1 MGELQAALESMFDA
15 FERGDTE
22 ALVASVAS
30 EAQGVDEISRK
41 WMRGGEEVQN
51 YLRGL
56 VSMVSGMKTVVTDG
70 NETIDGDTGLLTCWI
85 DQDYTIEGMAQHVSA
100 PTTVIFKREA
110 GAWRFSLFHSI
121 PLPPEES

>member
-1 MGELQAALESMFDA
+1 MGELQAALEGMFVA

-22 ALVASVAS
+22 ALMASVAS
-30 EAQGVDEISRK
+30 DAQGVDEISRK
-41 WMRGGEEVQN
+41 WLRGSDEMQN

-56 VSMVSGMKTVVTDG
+56 VSMVTEMKTVVTDG
-70 NETIDGDTGLLTCWI
+70 NETIEGDTGLLTCWI
-85 DQDYTIEGMAQHVSA
+85 DQDYTVEGSSQHISA

-121 PLPPEES
+121 PLPPE

>member
-1 MGELQAALESMFDA
+1 MGELQAALEAMFEA

-22 ALVASVAS
+22 ALLASVANQ
-30 EAQGVDEISRK
+30 AQGVDEISRK
-41 WMRGGEEVQN
+41 WMRGPDEVQN

-56 VSMVSGMKTVVTDG
+56 VSMVTGLKTVVTDG
-70 NETIDGDTGLLTCWI
+70 NETIEGDTGLLTCWI
-85 DQDYTIEGMAQHVSA
+85 EQDYTVEGTAQHVSA

-121 PLPPEES
+121 PLPPEEA